1 MGCLARPAG
10 GRRDLTTGPLASDRQ
25 PIEATNL
32 DRYGH
37 DPLPWSRA
45 LEAMLDPPP
54 MATWFLSTTL
64 PDGRPHVAGVGA
76 GWHDGYVYFTAG
88 AGTRKARNLAVR
100 PASSFGVSL
109 KGLDLVLEG
118 EAEMVVDPA
127 LVAAIVE
134 RFRAGGWP
142 AEVDGTQIV
151 GPYSAPSAGPPPWDI
166 YLFRVHTAFGVATE
180 EPSGATRWRFAN
192 SP

>member
-1 MGCLARPAG
+1 MTVESAMVDP
-10 GRRDLTTGPLASDRQ
+10 Q
-25 PIEATNL
+25 PTETTNL

-37 DPLPWSRA
+37 DPLPWSRVHEA
-45 LEAMLDPPP
+45 LLDPPP
-54 MATWFLSTTL
+54 VATWFLSTTH

-88 AGTRKARNLAVR
+88 AETRKARNLAAR
-100 PASSFGVSL
+100 PACVFGVSL

-118 EAEMVVDPA
+118 EAEVVDDPN
-127 LVAAIVE
+127 LVASIVE

-142 AEVDGTQIV
+142 AELDGVQIV

-166 YLFRVHTAFGVATE
+166 YRFRLHTAFGVATE
-180 EPSGATRWRFAN
+180 EPFGATRWRFAD
-192 SP
+192 PR